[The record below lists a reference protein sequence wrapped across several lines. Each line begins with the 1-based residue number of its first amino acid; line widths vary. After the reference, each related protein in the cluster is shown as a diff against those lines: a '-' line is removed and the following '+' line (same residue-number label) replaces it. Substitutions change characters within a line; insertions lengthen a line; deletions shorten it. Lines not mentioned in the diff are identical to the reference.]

1 MLAAVAKLRT
11 GLSTPSAALGIA
23 VMLFG
28 IFLFALN
35 DTIGKWLVATYS
47 VGQVLLIRSLAA
59 LVILAPFVWRAGITR
74 LLRIEQP
81 KLQAMRVA
89 FSTGEVYCFYMAV
102 TYLPLADVMTFWMA
116 APIYVAA
123 LSPFL
128 LGERVG
134 WRRWLA
140 IFIGFVGVIIA
151 LQPSAATLTMPA
163 VISIIGSFAFTFMML
178 TGRSLRATPDVT
190 LVFWQIVGALL
201 LGLVVAPLTWVA
213 PSGFDYA
220 LLALLGVVAMFAH
233 ICINR
238 ALKLADAATVA
249 PFQYTLLFWAV
260 IFGYLVFG
268 DVPRTAMLAG
278 AAIIIG
284 AGLFIFFRSRKAD
297 RTEADIEA

>member
-1 MLAAVAKLRT
+1 MVAAVAKLRT
-11 GLSTPSAALGIA
+11 ALSTPSAALGIA

-59 LVILAPFVWRAGITR
+59 LVILAPFVWRAGFTT
-74 LLRIEQP
+74 LFRIEQP
-81 KLQAMRVA
+81 KVQATRVA

-140 IFIGFVGVIIA
+140 IFIGFIGVIIA

-163 VISIIGSFAFTFMML
+163 LISIIGSFAFAFMML

-233 ICINR
+233 MCINR

-260 IFGYLVFG
+260 IFGYLVFA
-268 DVPRTAMLAG
+268 DVPRPAMLAG
-278 AAIIIG
+278 AAIIVG
-284 AGLFIFFRSRKAD
+284 AGLFIFFRSRKVARAGPD
-297 RTEADIEA
+297 D

>member
-1 MLAAVAKLRT
+1 MVAAVAKLRT
-11 GLSTPSAALGIA
+11 ALSTPSAALGIA

-47 VGQVLLIRSLAA
+47 VGQVLLIRSVAA
-59 LVILAPFVWRAGITR
+59 LVILAPFIWRAGLAT
-74 LLRIEQP
+74 LFRIEQP
-81 KLQAMRVA
+81 RVQATRVA
-89 FSTGEVYCFYMAV
+89 FSTGEVYCFYLAV
-102 TYLPLADVMTFWMA
+102 SYLPLADVMTFWMA

-134 WRRWLA
+134 WRRWIA

-163 VISIIGSFAFTFMML
+163 LISIIGSFAFAFMML

-233 ICINR
+233 MCINR

-268 DVPRTAMLAG
+268 DVPRPAMLAG
-278 AAIIIG
+278 AAIIVG
-284 AGLFIFFRSRKAD
+284 AGLFIFFRSRKRA
-297 RTEADIEA
+297 RMQANE

>member
-59 LVILAPFVWRAGITR
+59 LVILAPFVWRAGIAR

-123 LSPFL
+123 LSPL
-128 LGERVG
+128 SAGGAGRLADA
-134 WRRWLA
+134 WLA

-163 VISIIGSFAFTFMML
+163 VISIIGSFAL
-178 TGRSLRATPDVT
+178 HLHDADRAQPACD
-190 LVFWQIVGALL
+190 
-201 LGLVVAPLTWVA
+201 
-213 PSGFDYA
+213 
-220 LLALLGVVAMFAH
+220 
-233 ICINR
+233 
-238 ALKLADAATVA
+238 
-249 PFQYTLLFWAV
+249 
-260 IFGYLVFG
+260 
-268 DVPRTAMLAG
+268 
-278 AAIIIG
+278 
-284 AGLFIFFRSRKAD
+284 AGL
-297 RTEADIEA
+297 